1 MSKKHKL
8 LFTREFLRRLK
19 RLDREVHI
27 RVLRRVKILEEKP
40 FSGKRLGGRLNGLLS
55 LRVGD
60 YRIIYQITKDQ
71 VIIRTIGHR
80 KSIYKR

>member
-1 MSKKHKL
+1 MSKKYKL

-40 FSGKRLGGRLNGLLS
+40 FSGKKVRGTPQRTS
-55 LRVGD
+55 
-60 YRIIYQITKDQ
+60 IT
-71 VIIRTIGHR
+71 
-80 KSIYKR
+80 